1 MQLKA
6 AIYGRVSTDRQSEL
20 SIEAQ
25 IEACER
31 YCEQQDWDVFDHYCD
46 FGISAT
52 SASKRP
58 ALQRMIRDAKAQC
71 FNVVVAHKVD
81 RAFRNMRDYEN
92 VKYEL
97 QKHDVIMAFTD
108 SGQVDS
114 IQGEFV
120 TGLMALMAQQY
131 SMNLS
136 REVKKTMRKNVEQ
149 GNFLGGLP
157 PLGYKIV
164 DRKYTVDP
172 ETAPIA
178 QEIFRRYAQGQSMRE
193 VADYLNSKG
202 YRTSRGGPYQVTT
215 LHGILKNEKYI
226 GIYVH
231 NRNQY
236 NRYGKRKGKKSN
248 DDTEVI
254 RMQGVIPAIIDKKT
268 WKAVQARMEDNK
280 KLGRA
285 KSKNRRQYLLSGI
298 ITCGECGSSF
308 VGQPS
313 KNSRGY
319 ETVYY
324 TCSGRKRKNGCT
336 NKPIARDWIEE
347 KAIECVAAMC
357 DALDAEKLM
366 EDANRI
372 LKKMRDDQDQERKRQ
387 EALLAQKRREETNL
401 VSSIARMGGNRA
413 LEERLLET
421 QIEIENLEDY
431 IESLA
436 PRIIT
441 EYKADAI
448 AAAMQSV
455 IDGMRTGTPGARKE
469 ALQSVVEGVEVYK
482 DRIVIKIKAGLDETS
497 FPRTKVV
504 SAMVAEAKFDEL
516 SATLIIPFVFTRP

>member
-1 MQLKA
+1 
-6 AIYGRVSTDRQSEL
+6 
-20 SIEAQ
+20 
-25 IEACER
+25 
-31 YCEQQDWDVFDHYCD
+31 
-46 FGISAT
+46 
-52 SASKRP
+52 
-58 ALQRMIRDAKAQC
+58 
-71 FNVVVAHKVD
+71 
-81 RAFRNMRDYEN
+81 
-92 VKYEL
+92 
-97 QKHDVIMAFTD
+97 
-108 SGQVDS
+108 
-114 IQGEFV
+114 
-120 TGLMALMAQQY
+120 
-131 SMNLS
+131 
-136 REVKKTMRKNVEQ
+136 
-149 GNFLGGLP
+149 
-157 PLGYKIV
+157 
-164 DRKYTVDP
+164 
-172 ETAPIA
+172 
-178 QEIFRRYAQGQSMRE
+178 
-193 VADYLNSKG
+193 
-202 YRTSRGGPYQVTT
+202 
-215 LHGILKNEKYI
+215 
-226 GIYVH
+226 
-231 NRNQY
+231 
-236 NRYGKRKGKKSN
+236 
-248 DDTEVI
+248 
-254 RMQGVIPAIIDKKT
+254 MQGVIPAIIDKKT

-455 IDGMRTGTPGARKE
+455 INGMRTGTPEARKE

-504 SAMVAEAKFDEL
+504 SAMVAEAGFEP
-516 SATLIIPFVFTRP
+516 ATSGL

>member
-31 YCEQQDWDVFDHYCD
+31 YCEQQGWDIYDHYCD
-46 FGISAT
+46 FGLSAT
-52 SASKRP
+52 SADKRP

-97 QKHDVIMAFTD
+97 QKHDVFMAFTD
-108 SGQVDS
+108 SGPVEGV
-114 IQGEFV
+114 QGEFF

-172 ETAPIA
+172 ETAPIV
-178 QEIFRRYAQGQSMRE
+178 QEIFRQYAKGQSMRE

-236 NRYGKRKGKKSN
+236 NRFGKRKGKKSN

-254 RMQGVIPAIIDKKT
+254 RVEGMIPAIIDIKT
-268 WKAVQARMEDNK
+268 WKEVQARMEKNRT
-280 KLGRA
+280 LGRG
-285 KSKNRRQYLLSGI
+285 KSRNKRMYLLSGLI
-298 ITCGECGSSF
+298 SCGECGSAYA
-308 VGQPS
+308 GQPT

-324 TCSGRKRKNGCT
+324 TCGGRKRKNGCT
-336 NKPIARDWIEE
+336 NKPIKRDWIEE
-347 KAIECVAAMC
+347 KVIDSVALMC
-357 DALDAEKLM
+357 QALDAEKLK
-366 EDANRI
+366 EDANKIIREM
-372 LKKMRDDQDQERKRQ
+372 KRNQDQERERH
-387 EALLAQKRREETNL
+387 EALLAQKRREETNI
-401 VSSIARMGGNRA
+401 VGSIARMGGNKA

-421 QIEIENLEDY
+421 QKEIENLEDY
-431 IESLA
+431 LERLA
-436 PRIIT
+436 PRTIP

-448 AAAMQSV
+448 AEAMQHV
-455 IDGMRTGTPGARKE
+455 LNDLRTGPPEARKK
-469 ALQSVVEGVEVYK
+469 ALQSVVEGVEVFK
-482 DRIVIKIKAGLDETS
+482 DRVVVKIKAGLDETS
-497 FPRTKVV
+497 FFRSGV
-504 SAMVAEAKFDEL
+504 ADHLVAEAGFEP
-516 SATLIIPFVFTRP
+516 ATSGL